1 MSLPISQQ
9 SNEIKCNRFNPFY
22 IRFLFTNKKNKNLFI
37 DFINAVF
44 VECRPPCVAGRVID
58 FTFEEKDLP
67 NYHLPDQYNN
77 LDFSVVTDSGQRVNI
92 ELQTGCED
100 TFKDIELYYF
110 SRLYSSQQVP
120 AFMYEQ
126 LNPVVVITLFAQDQ
140 FPEPQKY
147 IRSFSLREDSDYELM
162 TDKMSFIF
170 IEANKCQKFG
180 DENSRLT
187 KWMTYLNFSLLQK
200 IEQLENEDKVFAQV
214 ISATNEY
221 LRSKEEMLSQ

>member
-1 MSLPISQQ
+1 M
-9 SNEIKCNRFNPFY
+9 
-22 IRFLFTNKKNKNLFI
+22 
-37 DFINAVF
+37 
-44 VECRPPCVAGRVID
+44 
-58 FTFEEKDLP
+58 
-67 NYHLPDQYNN
+67 
-77 LDFSVVTDSGQRVNI
+77 
-92 ELQTGCED
+92 
-100 TFKDIELYYF
+100 
-110 SRLYSSQQVP
+110 
-120 AFMYEQ
+120 
-126 LNPVVVITLFAQDQ
+126 FAQDQ